1 LATLT
6 RKAKISLL
14 VWNHISS
21 IHWILADY
29 LKGIWR
35 NKEDSKRGSSGKDHR
50 VAMLAAMEIYEAI
63 NFKIVSLRI
72 GDGAKDWE
80 FEGEGAF

>member
-1 LATLT
+1 
-6 RKAKISLL
+6 
-14 VWNHISS
+14 
-21 IHWILADY
+21 
-29 LKGIWR
+29 
-35 NKEDSKRGSSGKDHR
+35 
-50 VAMLAAMEIYEAI
+50 MLAAMEIYEAI